1 MSDPL
6 TKAQNS
12 SFLTKLGIYT
22 KLSGPGWIQ
31 AAVTLGGGSLVGALY
46 LGVIGGYE
54 FLWLQ
59 PLAMLCGIIMLSAI
73 SYVTLS
79 CEERPFRVM
88 QKKVSPTLAW
98 GWLIAT
104 VIADTV
110 FCAAQFSL
118 GRGAIEGN
126 LGFTPGPYV
135 ITGSLFIIAMAL
147 ICISQKN
154 AKASAFIDNLL
165 KVLVGI
171 IVIAFMAVVVV
182 LISNGAVQWSSILSG
197 YIPDFSALFRPTDQ
211 IATAIAATGDNAGYW
226 TEYVTGE
233 QRSKIIAA
241 FGTAVGINMTFLLP
255 YSLKKKGWS
264 KPHRELSRYDLMLG
278 LFIPF
283 ILGASALVI
292 ASAAS
297 FHAQSDDM
305 ISSDGKP
312 LPGME
317 KSYYKVVDSRLGS
330 EHKGNVKQLT
340 QANTKFDKWEK
351 EGGPAD
357 EGLTLQKEIDTLTI
371 KVESSRNNLS
381 PQEKQ
386 LAAMLSNRG
395 AKNLATSLEPFL
407 GKNSQTIFG
416 IGVLAMAISTL
427 LVHMM
432 MNGYAISEAFN
443 KVGNAKYFILG
454 ATMPAIAG
462 FFSPALWSGGAKA
475 AMAIPASVIAT
486 TLLPIA
492 YLGFLLLMNSRA
504 ALGDELPKRRG
515 IINVLMIF
523 SAGIASFASVWSLV
537 GKFNSPD
544 PYAHYFGLFGMVAL
558 AALAVIGITGFVRR
572 NNLAQ

>member
-6 TKAQNS
+6 TAAQNG

-22 KLSGPGWIQ
+22 RLSGPGWVQ

-46 LGVIGGYE
+46 LGIIGGYE

-104 VIADTV
+104 IVADTV

-135 ITGSLFIIAMAL
+135 ITGSLFIMAMTL

-154 AKASAFIDNLL
+154 AKASALIDNFL
-165 KVLVGI
+165 KGLVGI

-182 LISNGAVQWSSILSG
+182 LISNGAVQWSSLLSG
-197 YIPDFSALFRPTDQ
+197 YIPDLSALFKPTDQ
-211 IATAIAATGDNAGYW
+211 IATAIAATGDHAGYW

-233 QRSKIIAA
+233 QRTKIIAA

-305 ISSDGKP
+305 ISADGKP

-317 KSYYKVVDSRLGS
+317 NSYYKVVDKKLAATNQ
-330 EHKGNVKQLT
+330 KFATLDTTAKDQLRV
-340 QANTKFDKWEK
+340 DLPLE
-351 EGGPAD
+351 
-357 EGLTLQKEIDTLTI
+357 
-371 KVESSRNNLS
+371 
-381 PQEKQ
+381 EKQ

-395 AKNLATSLEPFL
+395 AKNLAASLEPFL

-454 ATMPAIAG
+454 AAMPAIAG
-462 FFSPALWSGGAKA
+462 FFSPALWSGGTKA

-492 YLGFLLLMNSRA
+492 YLGFLLLMNSKA

-515 IINVLMIF
+515 LINVLMIF

-572 NNLAQ
+572 NNLTQ

>member
-1 MSDPL
+1 MDDL
-6 TKAQNS
+6 TRAKEGG
-12 SFLTKLGIYT
+12 FLTKLGIYG
-22 KLSGPGWIQ
+22 KMSGPGWIQ

-59 PLAMLCGIIMLSAI
+59 PLAMLCGIVMLAAI

-79 CEERPFRVM
+79 CDERPFRVM
-88 QKKVSPTLAW
+88 KKKVSPTLAW
-98 GWLIAT
+98 GWLVAT

-118 GRGAIEGN
+118 GRDAIEGN

-154 AKASAFIDNLL
+154 ARASAFIDNIL

-182 LISNGAVQWSSILSG
+182 LIGNGAVQWSSILAG
-197 YIPDFSALFRPTDQ
+197 YIPDFTALYRPTDQ

-255 YSLKKKGWS
+255 YSLKKKGWA

-297 FHAQSDDM
+297 FHAQSDDV
-305 ISSDGKP
+305 ISADGKP
-312 LPGME
+312 LAGME
-317 KSYYKVVDSRLGS
+317 APYNKVLDPSISRQVPGFKDLG
-330 EHKGNVKQLT
+330 ET
-340 QANTKFDKWEK
+340 EK
-351 EGGPAD
+351 IE
-357 EGLTLQKEIDTLTI
+357 LR
-371 KVESSRNNLS
+371 ESTPIAER
-381 PQEKQ
+381 Q

-395 AKNLATSLEPFL
+395 AKSLAKSLEPFL
-407 GKNSQTIFG
+407 GKSSQTIFG
-416 IGVLAMAISTL
+416 IGILAMAVSTL

-432 MNGYAISEAFN
+432 MNGFAISEAFN

-454 ATMPAIAG
+454 AAMPAVAG

-504 ALGDELPKRRG
+504 ALGEDLPKRRG
-515 IINVLMIF
+515 LINVLMIS
-523 SAGIASFASVWSLV
+523 SAGIASYASVWSLV
-537 GKFNSPD
+537 GKYNSPD
-544 PYAHYFGLFGMVAL
+544 PYAHYFGLFGMIAL
-558 AALAVIGITGFVRR
+558 GGLAIIGISGFIKR
-572 NNLAQ
+572 NKLSDQGL